1 MWKSDPPSS
10 DRAGLWRGEDG
21 EGGNVLIKVE
31 NKTRQPSKRTIPIT
45 PQNGN
50 PKEGKVSFGFLFGR
64 YRLPNKVFGL
74 RYQSHPFNNVLFVRL
89 TQGDSF

>member
-31 NKTRQPSKRTIPIT
+31 DKTRQPSKRTIPIT

-50 PKEGKVSFGFLFGR
+50 PKEGNVSFGF
-64 YRLPNKVFGL
+64 
-74 RYQSHPFNNVLFVRL
+74 
-89 TQGDSF
+89 SFWELYFTGSGTGFRGSGVW